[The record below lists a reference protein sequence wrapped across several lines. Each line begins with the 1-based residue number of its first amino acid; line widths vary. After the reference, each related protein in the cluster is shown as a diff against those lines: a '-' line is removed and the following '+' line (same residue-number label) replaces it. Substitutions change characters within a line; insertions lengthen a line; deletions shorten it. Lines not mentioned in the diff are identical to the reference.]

1 MKMKSEY
8 EDEDI
13 PPPVV
18 AVCSS
23 YRGQMVATGHNT
35 MLHAAIVTL
44 VPTPPSH
51 QEKLPTFSSVTA
63 ATGDTASTSTSRAR
77 GTG

>member
-1 MKMKSEY
+1 MKS

-13 PPPVV
+13 PPPAV
-18 AVCSS
+18 AVLLIP
-23 YRGQMVATGHNT
+23 GTDGGHWSQYNAS
-35 MLHAAIVTL
+35 HAAIVTL

-63 ATGDTASTSTSRAR
+63 ATGDTYSQHQEAR

>member
-1 MKMKSEY
+1 MKMKTFLLLLWL
-8 EDEDI
+8 
-13 PPPVV
+13 
-18 AVCSS
+18 CSS

-63 ATGDTASTSTSRAR
+63 ATGDIYS
-77 GTG
+77 